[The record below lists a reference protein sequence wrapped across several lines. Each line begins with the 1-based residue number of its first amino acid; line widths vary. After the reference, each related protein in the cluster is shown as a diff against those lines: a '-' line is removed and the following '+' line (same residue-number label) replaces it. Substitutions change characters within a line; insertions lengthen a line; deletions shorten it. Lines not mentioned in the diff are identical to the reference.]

1 MSKDKSVSGYELS
14 TAALDRAVQL
24 HKFEDPIDDLLVAA
38 GKIRAWLIGNSDFE
52 TVVGPAVTAPY
63 RYFGDEPRTGH
74 YPAAFPT
81 GTYWYR
87 FDTGTRTLTYVAGE
101 GGSRHEMN
109 LTWDARNDVEVLKYE
124 FALRDADLEE
134 VPTWAR

>member
-38 GKIRAWLIGNSDFE
+38 GKIRAWLIDNSDFE
-52 TVVGPAVTAPY
+52 TATEPVVTAPY
-63 RYFGDEPRTGH
+63 RYFGDEPRTGP
-74 YPAAFPT
+74 YPAEFPAN
-81 GTYWYR
+81 TYWYR
-87 FDTGTRTLTYVAGE
+87 FDTGTQTLTYVVGE
-101 GGSRHEMN
+101 GRPRHEMS
-109 LTWDARNDVEVLKYE
+109 LTGDARNDVGLLKYE